1 MVGVGL
7 VHARLSRAP
16 ARGAQAVQLALLSS
30 EQLAHVP
37 SFSSLVAGTPHPL
50 SHLASVRL
58 GGPTAWRGL
67 PMVL

>member
-1 MVGVGL
+1 
-7 VHARLSRAP
+7 VHARLSGAP

-50 SHLASVRL
+50 SHLASVR
-58 GGPTAWRGL
+58 PRGL
-67 PMVL
+67 TARRGLTMVL